1 MQERESII
9 FITKDAF
16 CKDYLPCYGNQ
27 YWSGHTPNID
37 KLVENGSVFR
47 KYYTGAPSTVM
58 SNMCMFTGLYAHESE
73 LSRYVLSGIRLKLK
87 DMSVILYGMKHGI
100 LYLRW
105 KNVIIVMVKIRK
117 FII

>member
-1 MQERESII
+1 MYYLEYII
-9 FITKDAF
+9 KE
-16 CKDYLPCYGNQ
+16 
-27 YWSGHTPNID
+27 
-37 KLVENGSVFR
+37 KLCGQ
-47 KYYTGAPSTVM
+47 
-58 SNMCMFTGLYAHESE
+58 
-73 LSRYVLSGIRLKLK
+73 RLKLK